1 MPRGCVTVME
11 RGGYAANGIK
21 HCVRPVDM
29 TGTHTTNFQ
38 VCRRPI
44 ADWVSPGRLG
54 LTRLLH
60 PEQPAESSPVLSSH
74 IGLESWDSEKTV
86 VPGDCC

>member
-29 TGTHTTNFQ
+29 TGIHATNGHL
-38 VCRRPI
+38 CCRPI
-44 ADWVSPGRLG
+44 TEWVSPEFALVMSHELWVPR
-54 LTRLLH
+54 TARRLLCLKLLLVPFQH
-60 PEQPAESSPVLSSH
+60 NLLKK
-74 IGLESWDSEKTV
+74 IMGL
-86 VPGDCC
+86 